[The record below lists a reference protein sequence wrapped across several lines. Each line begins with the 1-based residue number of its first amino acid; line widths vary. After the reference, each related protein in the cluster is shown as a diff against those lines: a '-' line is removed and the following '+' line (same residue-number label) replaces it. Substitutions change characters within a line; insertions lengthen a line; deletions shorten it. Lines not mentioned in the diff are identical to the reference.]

1 MISRKNNPGT
11 VLVALVILIIIAG
24 VTLSVVRYFWLDSA
38 NDHFDSFLAA
48 YIAENPDLT
57 LDDLAAL
64 KTRLIEGS
72 IFIKLH
78 RWNRDSFIKNR
89 NLYKEMKVTIDQ
101 AQMKRDR
108 EKKSTMEIMINL

>member
-1 MISRKNNPGT
+1 MLCRKNYSGT
-11 VLVALVILIIIAG
+11 VFIALLMLII
-24 VTLSVVRYFWLDSA
+24 VVAAIISLARYFWLDSA

-57 LDDLAAL
+57 LEDLPAL
-64 KTRLIEGS
+64 RTRLIENS

-78 RWNRDSFIKNR
+78 RWNRDSFIKNHD
-89 NLYKEMKVTIDQ
+89 LYKQMKVTIDQ